1 MKPSHPPPATPPV
14 PARCGSAILL
24 LATSLFLSGCAAVDK
39 IKSPSLGGDPSQV
52 AVVVV
57 KCESTWQG
65 LLSITKT
72 SQHPTKGLIES
83 GVTNVIGRGVGDL
96 IIFPNVPPG
105 ECKLG
110 AFELARKMPDGGQ
123 VWQMY
128 AIPRESI
135 KDYSFSV
142 KAGEVKYL
150 GVVNV
155 VEKQNPK
162 RSVDIGLKPGKEAE
176 IAAWEK
182 VLALY
187 AGSSWAS
194 EAQKRISELKQ

>member
-1 MKPSHPPPATPPV
+1 MKPSHPPPATPPFS
-14 PARCGSAILL
+14 ARFGSAILL
-24 LATSLFLSGCAAVDK
+24 LATSLFLSGCTTIDK
-39 IKSPSLGGDPSQV
+39 IKAPSLGGDPSRV

-57 KCESTWQG
+57 KFESTWQG
-65 LLSITKT
+65 LLSITKLQ
-72 SQHPTKGLIES
+72 QHPVKGLIEG
-83 GVTNVIGRGVGDL
+83 GVTNAIGRGVGDL

-110 AFELARKMPDGGQ
+110 AFELARKMQDGGEF
-123 VWQMY
+123 WQMY
-128 AIPRESI
+128 AIPRESV
-135 KDYSFSV
+135 KDYTFSV

-150 GVVNV
+150 GVVKV

-182 VLALY
+182 FITLY
-187 AGSSWAS
+187 PGSSWAN

>member
-1 MKPSHPPPATPPV
+1 
-14 PARCGSAILL
+14 
-24 LATSLFLSGCAAVDK
+24 SLE
-39 IKSPSLGGDPSQV
+39 GDPSKF

-57 KCESTWQG
+57 KFESTWQG

-72 SQHPTKGLIES
+72 AQHPVKGLIDGEAAQA
-83 GVTNVIGRGVGDL
+83 IGRGVADL

-105 ECKLG
+105 ECKLA
-110 AFELARKMPDGGQ
+110 AFELTRNMSNGQ

-128 AIPRESI
+128 AIPRESV
-135 KDYSFSV
+135 KDYAFSV

-150 GVVNV
+150 GVVTV

-162 RSVDIGLKPGKEAE
+162 RTVDIGLQPGKEAE

-182 VLALY
+182 FVTLY
-187 AGSSWAS
+187 PGSSWANA
-194 EAQKRISELKQ
+194 AQKRIAELKQ

>member
-1 MKPSHPPPATPPV
+1 MKTKQPPSAPLRFSAQ
-14 PARCGSAILL
+14 CGAAILL
-24 LATSLFLSGCAAVDK
+24 LGISLFLSGCATVDK
-39 IKSPSLGGDPSQV
+39 MKAPSLEGDPSKF

-57 KCESTWQG
+57 KFESTWQG

-72 SQHPTKGLIES
+72 AQHPVKGLIDGEAAQA
-83 GVTNVIGRGVGDL
+83 IGRGVGDL

-110 AFELARKMPDGGQ
+110 AFELARKMQNGGEFS
-123 VWQMY
+123 QMY
-128 AIPRESI
+128 AIPRESV
-135 KDYSFSV
+135 KDYTFSV

-150 GVVNV
+150 GVVTV

-182 VLALY
+182 FITLY
-187 AGSSWAS
+187 PGSSWAN